1 MLNACTPEF
10 IKMLATV
17 LPDGTL
23 RAPDA
28 RYLVEPRGRWMG
40 QGGVLALPR
49 TTEEVAAVVRAC
61 AAAGVGIV
69 PWGGGTG
76 LVGGQ
81 LLPQGPAPVIL
92 SLERMVALR
101 GSYPDENALVVDG
114 GMILS
119 DVQRHAAA
127 MDRLFPLSLASEGSA
142 RIGGN
147 LATNAGGTA
156 VLRYGN
162 ARDLCL
168 GVEAVMADGSVFHGL
183 KRLRKDNAGYDLRHL
198 LIGSEGTLGII
209 TAASLRV
216 HPIPASTAVALL
228 IVDSPAVAL
237 DLLTLAQSRLQGMIT
252 AFELISGQGLRFL
265 SETLPEVRQPFAT
278 PPDWSVLVE
287 LGLPMGLEPEPV
299 MAGLLDEAMTAG
311 LVTDGVVATSA
322 AQAADLWWVR
332 ESIPLA
338 NRAIGAISS
347 HDISVPLSAIPTFIT
362 LATAALAGLGDWRI
376 NCFGHVGDG
385 NLHFNVFPVPGRTR
399 ADHDNQREDIK
410 TCVHDIV
417 HAMGGS
423 VAAEHG
429 VGRLKVGD
437 LERYADPAK
446 LAAMRAIKAALDPL
460 GILNPGAVL
469 R

>member
-1 MLNACTPEF
+1 
-10 IKMLATV
+10 
-17 LPDGTL
+17 
-23 RAPDA
+23 
-28 RYLVEPRGRWMG
+28 
-40 QGGVLALPR
+40 
-49 TTEEVAAVVRAC
+49 
-61 AAAGVGIV
+61 
-69 PWGGGTG
+69 
-76 LVGGQ
+76 
-81 LLPQGPAPVIL
+81 
-92 SLERMVALR
+92 
-101 GSYPDENALVVDG
+101 
-114 GMILS
+114 MILS
-119 DVQRHAAA
+119 DVQGHAAA

-168 GVEAVMADGSVFHGL
+168 GVEAVLADGSVFHGL
-183 KRLRKDNAGYDLRHL
+183 KRLRKDNAGFDLRHL

-216 HPIPASTAVALL
+216 YPIPASTAVALL
-228 IVDSPAVAL
+228 IVDSPATAL
-237 DLLTLAQSRLQGMIT
+237 RLLTLAQSQLQGLVT
-252 AFELISGQGLRFL
+252 GFELISGQGLRFL
-265 SETLPEVRQPFAT
+265 ADTLPDVRQPFPS

-287 LGLPMGLEPEPV
+287 LGLPMGLEPEST
-299 MAGLLDEAMTAG
+299 MAGLLDAAMTAG
-311 LVTDGVVATSA
+311 LVTDGVVANSG
-322 AQAADLWWVR
+322 AQAAELWRVR

-347 HDISVPLSAIPTFIT
+347 HDISVPLSLIPDFIAQ
-362 LATAALAGLGDWRI
+362 ATAALARLGDWRI

-385 NLHFNVFPVPGRTR
+385 NLHFNVFPMPGRTR
-399 ADHDNQREDIK
+399 KDHDNQREDIK

-429 VGRLKVGD
+429 VGRLKVGE

-469 R
+469 RQ

>member
-1 MLNACTPEF
+1 
-10 IKMLATV
+10 
-17 LPDGTL
+17 
-23 RAPDA
+23 
-28 RYLVEPRGRWMG
+28 
-40 QGGVLALPR
+40 
-49 TTEEVAAVVRAC
+49 
-61 AAAGVGIV
+61 
-69 PWGGGTG
+69 
-76 LVGGQ
+76 
-81 LLPQGPAPVIL
+81 
-92 SLERMVALR
+92 
-101 GSYPDENALVVDG
+101 
-114 GMILS
+114 
-119 DVQRHAAA
+119 
-127 MDRLFPLSLASEGSA
+127 
-142 RIGGN
+142 
-147 LATNAGGTA
+147 
-156 VLRYGN
+156 
-162 ARDLCL
+162 
-168 GVEAVMADGSVFHGL
+168 
-183 KRLRKDNAGYDLRHL
+183 
-198 LIGSEGTLGII
+198 
-209 TAASLRV
+209 
-216 HPIPASTAVALL
+216 
-228 IVDSPAVAL
+228 
-237 DLLTLAQSRLQGMIT
+237 
-252 AFELISGQGLRFL
+252 
-265 SETLPEVRQPFAT
+265 
-278 PPDWSVLVE
+278 VE